1 MSESDSFTKLVLFFV
16 VLICAC
22 GLAGYGWLLIS

>member
-16 VLICAC
+16 VAVCVC
-22 GLAGYGWLLIS
+22 GLAGYGWVLMS